1 VTNDVRNAGVIVPES
16 PIAVFDRLTSVD
28 LPHRTPVLFDTACVL
43 GGSIAGLL
51 AARVLAD
58 HAHTVLIIERDQVN
72 VEGRPRA
79 GVPQDRQGHGLLPG
93 GLAQIERLATTPS
106 RSGGP
111 SPLPRGHRVDRPTT

>member
-28 LPHRTPVLFDTACVL
+28 LPQRTPVLFDMACVL

-58 HAHTVLIIERDQVN
+58 PPI
-72 VEGRPRA
+72 
-79 GVPQDRQGHGLLPG
+79 
-93 GLAQIERLATTPS
+93 
-106 RSGGP
+106 RS
-111 SPLPRGHRVDRPTT
+111 